1 MTDTGEATARS
12 RTRLEDPLPTA
23 WFGWVVFAGIMM
35 IMIGSFHALAG
46 LVALFEDDYYVTTSS
61 GLVVNVDYTAWGW
74 AHLILGALIALAG
87 IALFAGQMW
96 ARVVAVIIAG
106 LSAIVNMV
114 FIAAYPLWSIVMITL
129 DVVVIYAVVVHGR
142 EGKAV
147 RDEVR
152 Y

>member
-1 MTDTGEATARS
+1 
-12 RTRLEDPLPTA
+12 
-23 WFGWVVFAGIMM
+23 
-35 IMIGSFHALAG
+35 
-46 LVALFEDDYYVTTSS
+46 
-61 GLVVNVDYTAWGW
+61 
-74 AHLILGALIALAG
+74 
-87 IALFAGQMW
+87 
-96 ARVVAVIIAG
+96 
-106 LSAIVNMV
+106 MV